1 MNLYAVRYAD
11 DPICFYK
18 ATSAEAAYKAH
29 KAGYDPG
36 ASARLLPE
44 KFVIDRIDTV
54 AELMPLVPDFFVTTC
69 AAQL

>member
-29 KAGYDPG
+29 KAGYDPE

-44 KFVIDRIDTV
+44 KFIVDRIDTLD
-54 AELMPLVPDFFVTTC
+54 ELMLRLPAEFTVSL
-69 AAQL
+69 